1 MWETAAAR
9 QMLDATTEIHPV
21 QGLHYTFLMKFGIV
35 SNMGLLFNQQH
46 AADAQV
52 QFQEQDDCRY
62 VTYSG
67 AQPVG
72 TELLPEDIIAP
83 LSDLYPHG
91 LWGEPEEIN
100 V

>member
-1 MWETAAAR
+1 VLLGIAIGV
-9 QMLDATTEIHPV
+9 L
-21 QGLHYTFLMKFGIV
+21 FMKFGIV

-46 AADAQV
+46 TADAQV
-52 QFQEQDDCRY
+52 ELQEQDDCRY
-62 VTYSG
+62 VTCPG

-91 LWGEPEEIN
+91 L
-100 V
+100 